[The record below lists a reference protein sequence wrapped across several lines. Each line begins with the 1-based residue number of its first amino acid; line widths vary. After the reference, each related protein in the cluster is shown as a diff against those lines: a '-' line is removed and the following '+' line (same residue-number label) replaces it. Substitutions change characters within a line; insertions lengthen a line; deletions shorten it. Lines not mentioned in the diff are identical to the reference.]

1 MSVSPDPGAPRDP
14 AEYRPRSLMGPS
26 FWALIA
32 LCVLCVLAG
41 AGVATLAPRYL
52 ANKPAP
58 RAEPA
63 PVSAIPAGQPFA
75 QILAPPVTAL
85 APPATPTGEIDRL
98 NARIAALES
107 QESRTSGAAVAAL
120 AAAALVEASQGSR
133 PFPAELAAL
142 RTAAPEAPELAA
154 LSHLADAGAPS
165 RAALAAS
172 FPDYAARAVSAGRTP
187 AEGSGVGDRLIFAIS
202 KFVSLRRVGD
212 VAGDSPDARLARAE
226 RALQD
231 GDIQGG
237 LKALDG
243 LSPASREAL
252 APWRARAERRAE
264 IDRQAAALRARALR
278 DLAPSRTGA

>member
-142 RTAAPEAPELAA
+142 RTAAPEAPASARWE
-154 LSHLADAGAPS
+154 
-165 RAALAAS
+165 RAAS